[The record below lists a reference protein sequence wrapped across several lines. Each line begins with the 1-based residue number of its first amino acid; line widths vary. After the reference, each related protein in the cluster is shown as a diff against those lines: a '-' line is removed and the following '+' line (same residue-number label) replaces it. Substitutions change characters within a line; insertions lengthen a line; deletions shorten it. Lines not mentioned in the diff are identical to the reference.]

1 MADWNNYRTDR
12 NTRTQKQKRLSEN
25 VESLSERRRYKK
37 REDNEERIRQAGGER
52 NQTAAGLRVT
62 QQ

>member
-37 REDNEERIRQAGGER
+37 REDNEERIRQSTSWRREKP
-52 NQTAAGLRVT
+52 NGLAI
-62 QQ
+62 